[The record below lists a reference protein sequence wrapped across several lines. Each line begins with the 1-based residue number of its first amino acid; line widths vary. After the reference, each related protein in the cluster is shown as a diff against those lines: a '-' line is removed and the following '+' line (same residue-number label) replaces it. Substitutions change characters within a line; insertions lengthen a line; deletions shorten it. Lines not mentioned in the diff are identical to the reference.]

1 MGRVNGGLYVAA
13 RALSRLTGDRA
24 RLLRYHFVAQPV
36 PETAPA
42 NAVRASRMIVRCVA
56 PPDRVIA
63 QFPRADHVVADRF
76 ARGCICFV
84 AERDG
89 RFMGFLWLA
98 RNGYDEDEVRCRY
111 ELADPQRSAFDFDVY
126 VEPQFR
132 AGRCFAALWEAAN
145 GYLATQ
151 GVRWSV
157 SRISAFNPASLAA
170 HRRLGIRTLFS
181 GSFLRLGAVQLA
193 VLGVPPFVHLSL
205 NDRSRPC
212 VALACPDQ

>member
-1 MGRVNGGLYVAA
+1 APRARGGARGAARPRIERLRLIKAAAISPLHDAVSSMGRVNGGLYVAA

-84 AERDG
+84 AER
-89 RFMGFLWLA
+89 
-98 RNGYDEDEVRCRY
+98 
-111 ELADPQRSAFDFDVY
+111 
-126 VEPQFR
+126 
-132 AGRCFAALWEAAN
+132 
-145 GYLATQ
+145 
-151 GVRWSV
+151 
-157 SRISAFNPASLAA
+157 
-170 HRRLGIRTLFS
+170 
-181 GSFLRLGAVQLA
+181 
-193 VLGVPPFVHLSL
+193 
-205 NDRSRPC
+205 
-212 VALACPDQ
+212 